1 MRVKA
6 LLCLALLSATGAA
19 AASSGFLLG
28 ADYSEWLPPYI
39 AQIATDISGA
49 LYILSTCT
57 QTTTYSPYPCVTKL
71 SPDGKTILW
80 QHNLGFTVES
90 LEGSRSPMAV
100 DPNGGVYLIPTSN
113 YGDASILVAKL
124 NADGTGLAWQAPIG
138 GFLTPGPPAVLAVD
152 SQGRAY
158 MAGTH
163 GLNSQVSGVVRLNAA
178 GTAVEYTARI
188 PGIVSSIAVDGSG
201 AALVAGSGFLA
212 RLAPDGSPGYY
223 STTPSSTSV
232 SVAVDGAGNAVVY
245 AGNGT
250 NQAAI
255 LRFDSTGAQTL
266 SQTIPGAYANY
277 FPGFAVDA
285 AGNAYISGFSS
296 NMNLVRN
303 SIATC
308 GSALTGLLG
317 VFAPD
322 GALLQA
328 TYIPGAAGGA
338 PFIATGP
345 NSTVFVLAVADT
357 AFSPSRTGPFPS
369 GFSSASFLFLWH
381 LSYSPNARTL
391 PLSCVTNAAS
401 LGTGPIAPGELVA
414 LFGNGLGPP
423 QGVPPQATPESP
435 YPTEA
440 AGVTVTFDGT
450 PAPLLWV
457 QNSQINAVAPWSLTP
472 GRDTEI
478 CVSSGN
484 VPASCVAWPVTQ
496 LAPAVF
502 TVDGVHA
509 VAMNQDRTINSESNP
524 APVGS
529 IVAVWANGLG
539 PITPGQ
545 ADGTLVGLPLPA
557 NEILPV
563 QVQSL
568 IPPFEPCHPGAG
580 PVPCPTTP
588 SYVNF
593 QVTYAGPAPFMVAG
607 VSQINFRIAADA
619 PSWSPNN
626 PFTLNLLSSVQS
638 PGFQIYVAGH
648 P

>member
-1 MRVKA
+1 MRAKA
-6 LLCLALLSATGAA
+6 LLCLALLSATGAV

-39 AQIATDISGA
+39 TQIATDGSGA
-49 LYILSTCT
+49 LYILSACT

-71 SPDGKTILW
+71 SADGKTVLW
-80 QHNLGFTVES
+80 QHNVGFTVES
-90 LEGSRSPMAV
+90 PGGLRSPMAV
-100 DPNGGVYLIPTSN
+100 DPNGGVYLIPTSS
-113 YGDASILVAKL
+113 YSDASILVGKL
-124 NADGTGLAWQAPIG
+124 NADGTGLAWQASIG
-138 GFLTPGPPAVLAVD
+138 AFLTPGPPAVLAVD

-158 MAGTH
+158 IAGTH
-163 GLNSQVSGVVRLNAA
+163 DLNTQMSGVVRLNAD
-178 GTAVEYTARI
+178 GTAVEYTAQVS
-188 PGIVSSIAVDGSG
+188 GMVSSIAVDGSG
-201 AALVAGSGFLA
+201 AAFVAGSGFLA
-212 RLAPDGSPGYY
+212 RLAPDGSAGYY
-223 STTPSSTSV
+223 STTPSSSSV
-232 SVAVDGAGNAVVY
+232 SVAVDAAGNAVVY
-245 AGNGT
+245 ASDGN
-250 NQAAI
+250 NQAVL
-255 LRFDSTGAQTL
+255 LRFDSTGAETL

-296 NMNLVRN
+296 NMNPVMN

-308 GSALTGLLG
+308 GAALTGVLG

-338 PFIATGP
+338 PFIAAGP
-345 NSTVFVLAVADT
+345 NSTVFVLAGADT
-357 AFSPSRTGPFPS
+357 TFSPSRTGPFPS

-381 LSYSPNARTL
+381 LSYNPNARTF

-414 LFGNGLGPP
+414 LFGNGLGPQ
-423 QGVPPQATPESP
+423 QGIQLQASLESP
-435 YPTEA
+435 YPTQA
-440 AGVTVTFDGT
+440 GGVTVTFDGS

-457 QNSQINAVAPWSLTP
+457 QYSQINAVAPSSLTP
-472 GRDTEI
+472 GRDTQI
-478 CVSSGN
+478 CVSSGDL
-484 VPASCVAWPVTQ
+484 PASCVTWPVTQ
-496 LAPAVF
+496 LSPAVF

-509 VAMNQDRTINSESNP
+509 TAVNQDGTVNSESNP

-539 PITPGQ
+539 PITPEQ

-588 SYVNF
+588 SYINF
-593 QVTYAGPAPFMVAG
+593 EVTYAGPAQFMVAG
-607 VSQINFRIAADA
+607 VSQISFRVAAYA
-619 PSWSPNN
+619 PSWAPNN
-626 PFTLNLLSSVQS
+626 PITLNLLSSVQS
-638 PGFQIYVAGH
+638 PGFQIFVAGQ
-648 P
+648 